1 MVKIK
6 RVNDNAINDDALEKL
21 PRAKVM
27 RINQVTAGWTE
38 DGRRWARLETNE
50 RSALYTAFGYAAEKA
65 LEAFKSSE
73 SDVWTV
79 WFYRNGKFAGRK
91 NFIVVSVRPFDVYV
105 SDETLFIS
113 GGAVDAAETLA
124 F

>member
-6 RVNDNAINDDALEKL
+6 CVNDNGLEKF

-50 RSALYTAFGYAAEKA
+50 RSALYTAFGDAAEKA
-65 LEAFKSSE
+65 LQAFKSNE

-113 GGAVDAAETLA
+113 GGATVDSETLV
-124 F
+124 FG